1 MVRIGDNLIT
11 VNDFYSVLY
20 CDSKIDF
27 AESAIKRIN
36 DSHQFLKGYN
46 KDHIIYGI
54 NTGLGPMA
62 QYKISR
68 EDALDL
74 QYNAIRGHASG
85 CGEAIDVLYVKSA
98 LFVLLNN
105 LSQGFSGIHPSV
117 VILIRDLINK
127 NIIPFVPEHG
137 GVGASGDLTQLAHV
151 ALVLIGEGEVFY
163 KGMRTETS
171 KVFEAE
177 GLKGIAV
184 HIREGLSLINGTCFM
199 SGIGMI
205 NLIQAKNLLDWSILS
220 SAMLNEIVHSFND
233 YFSEELNSV
242 KQHKGQQYIA
252 SKIRELLQNS
262 KRIRIREDESSKSTV
277 TKGFIEDKVQEYYS
291 IRCTPQVLGPIYD
304 TINNVELVLTN
315 EVNSCCDNP
324 VVDAKNNHI
333 YHGGN
338 FHGDYVSLEMDKLK
352 IVITKLSMLCER
364 QINYLMNPKLNGI
377 LPPFINL
384 GTLGVNFGMQG
395 LQFPATST
403 VAENQTISFPM
414 YLHSIPNNNDNQD
427 IVSMGSNSAL
437 LTKKVIENTYQV
449 ITIEL
454 LSIIQAIDYLNIHNE
469 MSSLTLQFY
478 KDLRKISPVFKN
490 DTPKYNQL
498 KTLKNYLSGSNFY
511 SQFHK
516 KEVVN

>member
-1 MVRIGDNLIT
+1 
-11 VNDFYSVLY
+11 
-20 CDSKIDF
+20 
-27 AESAIKRIN
+27 
-36 DSHQFLKGYN
+36 
-46 KDHIIYGI
+46 
-54 NTGLGPMA
+54 
-62 QYKISR
+62 
-68 EDALDL
+68 
-74 QYNAIRGHASG
+74 
-85 CGEAIDVLYVKSA
+85 
-98 LFVLLNN
+98 
-105 LSQGFSGIHPSV
+105 
-117 VILIRDLINK
+117 
-127 NIIPFVPEHG
+127 
-137 GVGASGDLTQLAHV
+137 
-151 ALVLIGEGEVFY
+151 
-163 KGMRTETS
+163 
-171 KVFEAE
+171 
-177 GLKGIAV
+177 
-184 HIREGLSLINGTCFM
+184 
-199 SGIGMI
+199 
-205 NLIQAKNLLDWSILS
+205 
-220 SAMLNEIVHSFND
+220 MLNEIVHSFND

-242 KQHKGQQYIA
+242 KQHKGQQHIA
-252 SKIRELLQNS
+252 CKIRELLQDSN
-262 KRIRIREDESSKSTV
+262 RIRIREDELSKSTV
-277 TKGFIEDKVQEYYS
+277 NKGFIEDKVQEYYS
-291 IRCTPQVLGPIYD
+291 IRCTPQILGPIYD

-324 VVDAKNNHI
+324 VIDAKNNHI

-377 LPPFINL
+377 LPPFVNL

-478 KDLRKISPVFKN
+478 KDLRKIAPLFQN
-490 DTPKYNQL
+490 DSPKYNQL
-498 KTLKNYLSGSNFY
+498 KTLKNYLSGTNYY

-516 KEVVN
+516 IEKVN